1 MSRPQRNDTDIEAER
16 TWFTWDAY
24 DALPPLLR
32 RVLANSPY
40 DLGCGWLV
48 TGLEG
53 GVSAEKLA
61 LDTIRALKSTVRRE
75 ARRIYGPTHPQAVRD
90 E

>member
-48 TGLEG
+48 EDLRGG
-53 GVSAEKLA
+53 GVGGEAGPGHDPGAESDGAPRGAPHLWP
-61 LDTIRALKSTVRRE
+61 DTSPGGA
-75 ARRIYGPTHPQAVRD
+75 
-90 E
+90 